1 MIQIFTPDE
10 RKQKPPHA
18 KTRGWASIVT
28 SFAYLVPAYILLPSE
43 WPASIAFVILTVGT
57 LLFHATD
64 NDYGLDAAG
73 MLASVFVLVG
83 LPYGAGEEAAFGL
96 TGLLLRD
103 FYNHKLVAILM
114 VPVAAIC
121 LIHDAWPWLLGAL
134 ALFGVGFLVWRRPG
148 DIAHGVWHLCTAAAM
163 TLVVIGL

>member
-64 NDYGLDAAG
+64 NDYGLDGAG

-83 LPYGAGEEAAFGL
+83 LPYGAGEEATFGL

-114 VPVAAIC
+114 VPVAGIC
-121 LIHDAWPWLLGAL
+121 LIHDAWPWLLGAVGL
-134 ALFGVGFLVWRRPG
+134 LVVGFLVWRREG

-163 TLVVIGL
+163 TLIVIGL

>member
-1 MIQIFTPDE
+1 MKGIWTPAD
-10 RKQKPPHA
+10 RMQKVPHA
-18 KTRGWASIVT
+18 KTRGFASIVT
-28 SFAYLVPAYILLPSE
+28 AFAYLVPAYILLPSE
-43 WPASIAFVILTVGT
+43 WPASIAFVILVVGT

-64 NDYGLDAAG
+64 NDFGLDAAG

-83 LPYGAGEEAAFGL
+83 LPYGAGEEAAFVV

-103 FYNHKLVAILM
+103 FYNHKLVGTLV

-134 ALFGVGFLVWRRPG
+134 ALFAVGFIVWRRPG